1 MRDGE
6 GKPPDKR
13 RASLPSQSPS
23 VTDSPLCRLRDI
35 FPRPGEVFPQRESQ
49 KRDRQAIASP
59 FGSNNDDRRQ
69 WRKQGI
75 IVGAVAS
82 KTQVLFKHE
91 ADAGCRN
98 PGSGTPQA

>member
-1 MRDGE
+1 MY
-6 GKPPDKR
+6 
-13 RASLPSQSPS
+13 SPS
-23 VTDSPLCRLRDI
+23 KVWVQGPAAKEPQAKTPYL
-35 FPRPGEVFPQRESQ
+35 PGLPM
-49 KRDRQAIASP
+49 ALP

-91 ADAGCRN
+91 AAAGCRN